1 MKGWVCL
8 LVLFFFCDIKSQNLA
23 GTRWLLSSIDDI
35 ETGVSKDIG
44 ATVKATLNF
53 DTDTSYSG
61 KFCNQFSGRYKH
73 NKEQSIKLGIP
84 VSTKMLCMGI
94 DKYEKEM
101 FSLFTTAHK
110 YRVDK
115 EVLFIFSTHKRLTF
129 KKENPVKAS
138 R

>member
-8 LVLFFFCDIKSQNLA
+8 LLVLSLSDFKSQNLS

-44 ATVKATLNF
+44 STLRATLNF
-53 DTDTSYSG
+53 DSDSSYSG

-84 VSTKMLCMGI
+84 VSTKML
-94 DKYEKEM
+94 
-101 FSLFTTAHK
+101 
-110 YRVDK
+110 
-115 EVLFIFSTHKRLTF
+115 
-129 KKENPVKAS
+129 
-138 R
+138 